1 MVLTCA
7 TSTLS
12 PYPSISA
19 SVLKSVLKAK
29 CFSFLSP
36 IWSLNV

>member
-7 TSTLS
+7 TSILS

-19 SVLKSVLKAK
+19 SVLKSVLKASVLV
-29 CFSFLSP
+29 FFLQFGH
-36 IWSLNV
+36 